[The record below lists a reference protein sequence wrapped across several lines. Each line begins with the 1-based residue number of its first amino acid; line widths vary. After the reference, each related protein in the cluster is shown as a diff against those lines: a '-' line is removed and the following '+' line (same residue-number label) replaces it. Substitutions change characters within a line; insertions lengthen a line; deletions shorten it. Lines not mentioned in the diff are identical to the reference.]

1 MKKNIYTNIIIQIL
15 IYLVKNFFYNKKK
28 KKKNVILLY

>member
-15 IYLVKNFFYNKKK
+15 IYLVKNFFYNKNE